1 MATLPGGIY
10 DSGSQNS
17 PEVEEL
23 ARFAID
29 EHNKKSKP
37 NIQLDLFY
45 GMVQNATL
53 ELVGVVKV
61 KEQVVSGKIYY
72 LTLEAKESNGEKK
85 LYEAK
90 IWVKPWMDFK
100 ELQEFK
106 ELDDSLAA

>member
-1 MATLPGGIY
+1 MATLAGGIY
-10 DSGSQNS
+10 DSASQNS
-17 PEVEEL
+17 SEVQEL

-29 EHNKKSKP
+29 EHNKKA
-37 NIQLDLFY
+37 
-45 GMVQNATL
+45 NATL

-61 KEQVVSGKIYY
+61 KEQVVAGQMYY

>member
-1 MATLPGGIY
+1 MATLAGGIY
-10 DSGSQNS
+10 DSASQNS
-17 PEVEEL
+17 SEVEEL

-29 EHNKKSKP
+29 EHNKKA
-37 NIQLDLFY
+37 
-45 GMVQNATL
+45 NATL

-61 KEQVVSGKIYY
+61 KEQVVAGQMYY

>member
-1 MATLPGGIY
+1 MATLAGGIY
-10 DSGSQNS
+10 DSASQNS
-17 PEVEEL
+17 SKVEEL

-29 EHNKKSKP
+29 EHNKKA
-37 NIQLDLFY
+37 
-45 GMVQNATL
+45 NATL

-61 KEQVVSGKIYY
+61 KEQVVAGQMYY

-106 ELDDSLAA
+106 ELGDSLAA

>member
-1 MATLPGGIY
+1 MATLSGGIY
-10 DSGSQNS
+10 DSASQNS

-29 EHNKKSKP
+29 EHNKKA
-37 NIQLDLFY
+37 
-45 GMVQNATL
+45 NATL

-61 KEQVVSGKIYY
+61 KEQVVAGKMYY

>member
-29 EHNKKSKP
+29 EHNKKS
-37 NIQLDLFY
+37 
-45 GMVQNATL
+45 NATL